1 MNPDEIDV
9 MKLTPEDYLKM
20 RDRCK
25 ELERDNILQ
34 QEHILELEHA
44 NSELSATIN
53 RMHGGCERAIEL
65 RRLLDTLFDVG
76 RDEAVSDDE
85 ILRRMKNLRDEL
97 TRLQKENV
105 FLYHQRNQLRN
116 DKKQQADC
124 ILKLETELSQFRV
137 AMKESSEK
145 IEVLNDSIDQLN
157 KALADEAKGTKYW
170 ADEAHR
176 AQKRIAEMIYKGD
189 SKVSEI
195 VKASADQIDV
205 LNTSIAKLQDDC
217 AKFASDLTKKED
229 EIRYWKN
236 KHEQLKDTCSKQEA
250 DIRCHCMNTFAAT
263 LKDADAKIQ
272 SANDRAANAKKEAK
286 EAKERAESASE
297 RVRYLERKLR
307 DVGSLNDSL
316 MKELANRHGALLQ
329 VVDKDADAYQRS
341 VMRYAPSNIV
351 NGSQLGFIYGVIG
364 LCGEA
369 GEASELVK
377 KFVYHGHT
385 LDYKHL
391 AIELGDVLWYIAY
404 TAYGLGYSLSNIM
417 AINQEKLAKRYP
429 DGKFDEERSRNRE
442 EGDI

>member
-25 ELERDNILQ
+25 ELERDSILQ
-34 QEHILELEHA
+34 REHILELEHT

-65 RRLLDTLFDVG
+65 RRLVDTLFDVG
-76 RDEAVSDDE
+76 RDEAVSDEE
-85 ILRRMKNLRDEL
+85 ILRRMKNLRDEMA
-97 TRLQKENV
+97 RLQKENV
-105 FLYHQRNQLRN
+105 FLYHQRNSLRN

-145 IEVLNDSIDQLN
+145 IEVLNDSISQL
-157 KALADEAKGTKYW
+157 
-170 ADEAHR
+170 
-176 AQKRIAEMIYKGD
+176 Q
-189 SKVSEI
+189 
-195 VKASADQIDV
+195 
-205 LNTSIAKLQDDC
+205 
-217 AKFASDLTKKED
+217 
-229 EIRYWKN
+229 
-236 KHEQLKDTCSKQEA
+236 DTCSKQEE
-250 DIRCHCMNTFAAT
+250 DIRCHCMNTFAAA

-272 SANDRAANAKKEAK
+272 SANAKKEAK

-307 DVGSLNDSL
+307 YVGSLNDSL
-316 MKELANRHGALLQ
+316 MKELANRQEALLQ
-329 VVDKDADAYQRS
+329 VVEHDADAYQRS

-351 NGSQLGFIYGVIG
+351 NGSQRGFVYGAIG

-417 AINQEKLAKRYP
+417 AMNQEKLAKRYP